1 MPSFNLRTNYQ
12 HFDTFER
19 VGVSECLITYMNHFL
34 IEKFKSV
41 LTSFQTMKKAD
52 QEKYLLLS
60 NKYDESD
67 TLNEELS
74 EWLKRNTDIS
84 KNKASTIVGVFVSNM
99 YEMGVGIGKY
109 VHIVLIFFSSSTFSL
124 QRLLDLITLV
134 LQMPW

>member
-1 MPSFNLRTNYQ
+1 MYVHMILVY
-12 HFDTFER
+12 FDTFDR

-84 KNKASTIVGVFVSNM
+84 MSKASTIVGVFVSNM

-109 VHIVLIFFSSSTFSL
+109 IMNTYCTLSFHQAFFL
-124 QRLLDLITLV
+124 YRDC
-134 LQMPW
+134 